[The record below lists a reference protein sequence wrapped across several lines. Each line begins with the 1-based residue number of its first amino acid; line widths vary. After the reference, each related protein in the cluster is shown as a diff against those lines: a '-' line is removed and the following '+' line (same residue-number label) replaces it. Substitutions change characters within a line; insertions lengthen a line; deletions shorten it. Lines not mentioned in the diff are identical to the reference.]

1 MVMFPVPIGNFPPQ
15 EVWTSVDSG
24 ETYPME
30 WWWNNYVL
38 TGNPDGTITAETK
51 FSAGIPP
58 MTLRR
63 IESPPRPFMGLEY
76 TTEFRGEADGSI
88 IVGCGD
94 GNSKSYNPD
103 VEVHDIDQCGEC
115 LPGYTRTADTHC
127 WKVGYRAVD
136 CKTGQIYYKPLGYHQ
151 NCEKTGGKD
160 RAGYCYVQD
169 WDYYAGP
176 EALGTTHLGKD
187 VVSNNANWKGNATQ
201 KTYLGKPNYINT
213 TYPSIYIRPRKGSPL
228 NIAESGYWANSTR
241 RIVAVRNDGE
251 AVVVSGRGSKANWP
265 GLDNKLTWQDIRDK
279 GCEFKWVRLTD
290 EDLAKVPT
298 FLGSGGGLGTTKMI
312 VIGDDDDDS
321 NEEPIVRD
329 PVGGTVEPEETN
341 WTPLIAIGAVAL
353 ALPILFGGR
362 E

>member
-1 MVMFPVPIGNFPPQ
+1 
-15 EVWTSVDSG
+15 
-24 ETYPME
+24 
-30 WWWNNYVL
+30 
-38 TGNPDGTITAETK
+38 
-51 FSAGIPP
+51 
-58 MTLRR
+58 
-63 IESPPRPFMGLEY
+63 
-76 TTEFRGEADGSI
+76 
-88 IVGCGD
+88 
-94 GNSKSYNPD
+94 
-103 VEVHDIDQCGEC
+103 
-115 LPGYTRTADTHC
+115 
-127 WKVGYRAVD
+127 
-136 CKTGQIYYKPLGYHQ
+136 
-151 NCEKTGGKD
+151 
-160 RAGYCYVQD
+160 
-169 WDYYAGP
+169 
-176 EALGTTHLGKD
+176 
-187 VVSNNANWKGNATQ
+187 
-201 KTYLGKPNYINT
+201 
-213 TYPSIYIRPRKGSPL
+213 
-228 NIAESGYWANSTR
+228 
-241 RIVAVRNDGE
+241 VAVRNDGE